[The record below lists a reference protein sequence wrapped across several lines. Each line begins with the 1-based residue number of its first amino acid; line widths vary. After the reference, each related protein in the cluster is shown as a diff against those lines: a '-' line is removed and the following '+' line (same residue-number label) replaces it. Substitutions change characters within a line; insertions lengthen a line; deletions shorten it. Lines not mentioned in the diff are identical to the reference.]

1 MPPRLVADTN
11 VILSGLV
18 FGGTPGRLLELVREG
33 EVLLVTSAPL
43 QSELERVLQRKF
55 PDLPDTTCELQAL
68 LRKLALL
75 AIPQEVVTIISA
87 DPSDNRVLEC
97 ALAGKADAIVSGDRH
112 LLALKT
118 FRHIPI
124 LTPHAFLETFRR

>member
-33 EVLLVTSAPL
+33 EGLLVTSASL

-55 PDLPDTTCELQAL
+55 PDLPDTTRALQAL
-68 LRKLALL
+68 LRKLALPMT
-75 AIPQEVVTIISA
+75 PQEVVNIIAA

-97 ALAGKADAIVSGDRH
+97 AVAG
-112 LLALKT
+112 
-118 FRHIPI
+118 
-124 LTPHAFLETFRR
+124 